1 MKKFLVLLVVALALA
16 AAFAIP
22 ALAANGGATPGNTPG
37 GRAGCCPAGITVCP
51 VLNQAAT
58 GATATTIA
66 VPVDT
71 DLPPCCQTGVVP
83 ATGTTPA
90 TVCPV
95 LSGAATSIANMPCAT
110 VSGGTVTLPC
120 APAGGG
126 CPMFR

>member
-1 MKKFLVLLVVALALA
+1 MKKFLIPLVVALALA
-16 AAFAIP
+16 AAFAVP

-37 GRAGCCPAGITVCP
+37 SRAGCCPPAVTVCP
-51 VLNQAAT
+51 ILTQT
-58 GATATTIA
+58 ATATIVA
-66 VPVDT
+66 DT

-83 ATGTTPA
+83 ATASAPA

-95 LSGAATSIANMPCAT
+95 VNDPANMPCAT
-110 VSGGTVTLPC
+110 VTDGTVTLPC

>member
-16 AAFAIP
+16 ATFAIP
-22 ALAANGGATPGNTPG
+22 ALAANGGATPGSTSG
-37 GRAGCCPAGITVCP
+37 GRAGCCPPAVTVCP
-51 VLNQAAT
+51 VLTQ
-58 GATATTIA
+58 TATTAA
-66 VPVDT
+66 VADT

-83 ATGTTPA
+83 ANAAAPA

-95 LSGAATSIANMPCAT
+95 LNDPANMPCAT
-110 VSGGTVTLPC
+110 ITGDTVTLPC